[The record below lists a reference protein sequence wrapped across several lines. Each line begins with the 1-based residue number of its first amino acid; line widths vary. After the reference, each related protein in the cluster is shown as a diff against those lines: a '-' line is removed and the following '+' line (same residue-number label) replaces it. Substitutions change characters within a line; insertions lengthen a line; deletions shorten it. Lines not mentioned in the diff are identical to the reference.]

1 VKALVIYWSKTG
13 FTEKHAKW
21 IAEELNADLISGKKV
36 EEDMLNEYD
45 MLVFGGSLHAVGING
60 AQFIKKNIDIIKDK
74 KTAIF
79 ATGASPGRKE
89 VIEEV
94 KAKNFSREE
103 LSSFRF
109 FYLRG
114 GFDFNR
120 LSFKDKMLMRLMK
133 WKLNKK
139 KKSSEKLTEDEQ
151 GMLDAFDNPV
161 DFTDQNNIQ
170 ELIDYLKS

>member
-1 VKALVIYWSKTG
+1 MKVLVVYWSKTG
-13 FTEKHAKW
+13 FTEKYANW
-21 IAEELNADLISGKKV
+21 IAEELNADLISGKYIEK
-36 EEDMLNEYD
+36 DLLDDYD
-45 MLVFGGSLHAVGING
+45 MYVFGGSLHAVGIKG

-74 KTAIF
+74 KTAVF
-79 ATGASPGRKE
+79 AVGASPGRRE

-103 LSSFRF
+103 LNSFRF

-120 LSFKDKMLMRLMK
+120 LSFKDKMLMRMMK

-139 KKSSEKLTEDEQ
+139 KKSSEKLIEDEQ
-151 GMLDAFDNPV
+151 GMLDAFENPV
-161 DFTDQNNIQ
+161 DFTDRKNIQ
-170 ELIDYLKS
+170 EIIEYLKS